1 MNNTQNQT
9 AQAGQVERRV
19 RPDSLRDCTDAELF
33 AEVDALRKDAERYRW
48 LRDNG
53 RDWDILWDYQGEG
66 LDQVI
71 DSEISREKG
80 ANV

>member
-1 MNNTQNQT
+1 MYGEYEHVNGAVANALQ
-9 AQAGQVERRV
+9 
-19 RPDSLRDCTDAELF
+19 

-53 RDWDILWDYQGEG
+53 RCDWDILWDYQGEG

-80 ANV
+80 ANAELTGRGQES